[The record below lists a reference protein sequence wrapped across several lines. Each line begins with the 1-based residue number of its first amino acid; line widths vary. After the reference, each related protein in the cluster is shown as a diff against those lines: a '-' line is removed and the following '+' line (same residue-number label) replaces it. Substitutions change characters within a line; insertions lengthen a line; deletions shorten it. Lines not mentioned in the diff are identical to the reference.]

1 MQTAEVTIPSPT
13 SVEAGVAAA
22 RKRIRRRRMLILTLR
37 VLFGVGMLV
46 LWEILS
52 RTKVI
57 DPFFF
62 GRPSDV
68 GRQLWTWQTKGT
80 ATGPLWQ
87 QVWVTIKEA
96 LIGFAAGVIGGVIVG
111 VALGRVR
118 MLSDVFGPY
127 IKAANSIPRIVLG
140 SLFVIWFGL
149 GLTSKV
155 ALAFVLVFFVVF
167 FNAFQGV
174 REVDELVIANARIL
188 GANRRQVTSQVVVPS
203 ALTWIIASMHTSF
216 GFAIVGA
223 VVGEYLG
230 SAHGLGNMIAVAQG
244 TFNPNGIY
252 GAMFILTTVAL
263 VAEYLITHL
272 ENRLIS
278 WRPRRRDELA
288 SHI

>member
-1 MQTAEVTIPSPT
+1 MQTLSAQPD
-13 SVEAGVAAA
+13 EAVVNA
-22 RKRIRRRRMLILTLR
+22 RRRHRRRRVIILTLR
-37 VLFGVGMLV
+37 ILFAVALLGS
-46 LWEILS
+46 WEVLS
-52 RTKVI
+52 RTKSI

-62 GRPSDV
+62 GEPSGV
-68 GRQLWTWQTKGT
+68 AKQIWTWQQHGT
-80 ATGPLWQ
+80 AVGPLWEQ
-87 QVWVTIKEA
+87 IWTTLKEA
-96 LIGFAAGVIGGVIVG
+96 LLGFAFGVGAGVVVG
-111 VALGRVR
+111 IALGRVR
-118 MLSDVFGPY
+118 ILADVLGPY

-174 REVDELVIANARIL
+174 REVDETVISNAHVL
-188 GANRRQVTSQVVVPS
+188 GANERKITTHVIVPS

-252 GAMFILTTVAL
+252 ACMFILAVVAL
-263 VAEYLITHL
+263 IAESLITQL
-272 ENRLIS
+272 EDRLIT
-278 WRPRRRDELA
+278 WRPTRRDELA
-288 SHI
+288 L

>member
-1 MQTAEVTIPSPT
+1 M
-13 SVEAGVAAA
+13 
-22 RKRIRRRRMLILTLR
+22 
-37 VLFGVGMLV
+37 
-46 LWEILS
+46 
-52 RTKVI
+52 
-57 DPFFF
+57 
-62 GRPSDV
+62 
-68 GRQLWTWQTKGT
+68 
-80 ATGPLWQ
+80 
-87 QVWVTIKEA
+87 
-96 LIGFAAGVIGGVIVG
+96 IGGVIVG

-174 REVDELVIANARIL
+174 REVDELVISNARIL

-244 TFNPNGIY
+244 HVQPERDLRGDVHPHDRCT
-252 GAMFILTTVAL
+252 
-263 VAEYLITHL
+263 
-272 ENRLIS
+272 
-278 WRPRRRDELA
+278 RRRVPDHASREPAHQLA
-288 SHI
+288 SPQEG

>member
-1 MQTAEVTIPSPT
+1 MQTADGTIPSPT

-22 RKRIRRRRMLILTLR
+22 RKRIRRRRILVITLR
-37 VLFGVGMLV
+37 IAFGVGMLV
-46 LWEILS
+46 SWEILS
-52 RTKVI
+52 RTKTI

-68 GRQLWTWQTKGT
+68 GKQLWTWQQHGT

-87 QVWVTIKEA
+87 QVWITIKEA
-96 LIGFAAGVIGGVIVG
+96 LIGFAVGVTGGVVVG
-111 VALGRVR
+111 VTLGRVR

-174 REVDELVIANARIL
+174 REVDELVISNARIL

-252 GAMFILTTVAL
+252 AAMFILTTVAL
-263 VAEYLITHL
+263 IAEYLITHL

-288 SHI
+288 SYI